1 MSISTISNPILIGFA
16 GGSGAGKTTLVS
28 SVQKRLGD
36 HRAAIFSLD
45 WYYKD
50 INFQKNNNRKLVN
63 FDHPESLDIDLIK
76 THIDELKSTRFID
89 APCYNFATHT
99 RQDRTRRIT
108 TKDIILVEGI
118 LLLALDIIQ
127 PLIDIKIF
135 IDTPSDIRFIRR
147 LIRDVKERD
156 RTIES
161 VTMQYL
167 KTTRPMHIEWVEPS
181 KKHADLIV
189 SGEDNI
195 ENLTKTLVTE
205 IENSLEQR
213 PYNVN
218 PNS

>member
-28 SVQKRLGD
+28 SVKKRLGD

-167 KTTRPMHIEWVEPS
+167 ETTRPMHIEWVEPS
-181 KKHADLIV
+181 KKYADLIV

-195 ENLTKTLVTE
+195 EDLTKTLVTE
-205 IENSLEQR
+205 IENFLEQR

>member
-63 FDHPESLDIDLIK
+63 FDHPKSLDIDLIK

-99 RQDRTRRIT
+99 RQGRTRRIT

-156 RTIES
+156 RTIAS
-161 VTMQYL
+161 VTIQYL
-167 KTTRPMHIEWVEPS
+167 KTTRPMHIEWVERS

-195 ENLTKTLVTE
+195 EDLTKTLVTE
-205 IENSLEQR
+205 IENFLEQR

>member
-135 IDTPSDIRFIRR
+135 IDAPSDIRFIRR

-167 KTTRPMHIEWVEPS
+167 ETTRPMHIEWVEPS

-205 IENSLEQR
+205 IENFLEQR

>member
-50 INFQKNNNRKLVN
+50 INFQKSNNRKSVN

-167 KTTRPMHIEWVEPS
+167 ETTRPMHIEWVEPS

-195 ENLTKTLVTE
+195 EDLTKTLVTE
-205 IENSLEQR
+205 IENFLEQR

>member
-50 INFQKNNNRKLVN
+50 INFQKNDNRKLVN

-167 KTTRPMHIEWVEPS
+167 ETTRPMHIEWVEPS

-195 ENLTKTLVTE
+195 EDLTKTLVTE
-205 IENSLEQR
+205 IENFLEQR

>member
-167 KTTRPMHIEWVEPS
+167 ETTRPMHIEWVEPS

-195 ENLTKTLVTE
+195 EDLTKTLVTE
-205 IENSLEQR
+205 IENFLEQR

>member
-167 KTTRPMHIEWVEPS
+167 ETTRPMHIEWVEPS

-205 IENSLEQR
+205 IENFLEQR

-218 PNS
+218 SNS

>member
-28 SVQKRLGD
+28 SVKKRLGD

-50 INFQKNNNRKLVN
+50 INFQKSNNRKSVN

-99 RQDRTRRIT
+99 RQDRTRKIT

-167 KTTRPMHIEWVEPS
+167 ETTRPMHIEWVEPS

-195 ENLTKTLVTE
+195 EDLTKTLVTE
-205 IENSLEQR
+205 IENFLEQR

>member
-167 KTTRPMHIEWVEPS
+167 ETTRPMHIEWVEPS
-181 KKHADLIV
+181 KKYADLIV

-195 ENLTKTLVTE
+195 EDLTKTLVTE

-218 PNS
+218 SNS

>member
-50 INFQKNNNRKLVN
+50 INFQKNDNHGLVN
-63 FDHPESLDIDLIK
+63 FDHPKSLDVDLIRI
-76 THIDELKSTRFID
+76 HIDQLKSTRFID

-99 RQDRTRRIT
+99 RQDKTKRIA
-108 TKDIILVEGI
+108 TKEIILVEGI
-118 LLLALDIIQ
+118 LLLALNTIHPLLDIKVF
-127 PLIDIKIF
+127 IDI
-135 IDTPSDIRFIRR
+135 PSDIRFIRR
-147 LIRDVKERD
+147 LIRDVKKRD
-156 RTIES
+156 RTVES
-161 VTMQYL
+161 VITQYL
-167 KTTRPMHIEWVEPS
+167 TTTRPMHIEWVEPS

-195 ENLTKTLVTE
+195 DDLTEILVKE
-205 IENSLEQR
+205 IENFLAQR
-213 PYNVN
+213 PNNVS

>member
-1 MSISTISNPILIGFA
+1 MSISTISNPIFIGFA

-50 INFQKNNNRKLVN
+50 INFQKNDNRKLVN

-167 KTTRPMHIEWVEPS
+167 ETTRPMHIEWVEPS

-195 ENLTKTLVTE
+195 EDLTKTLVTE
-205 IENSLEQR
+205 IENFLEQR

>member
-50 INFQKNNNRKLVN
+50 INFQKSNNRKSVN

-99 RQDRTRRIT
+99 RQGRTRRIT

-167 KTTRPMHIEWVEPS
+167 ETTRPMHIEWVEPS

-205 IENSLEQR
+205 IEKTLKQR
-213 PYNVN
+213 PYNVTQ
-218 PNS
+218 NS

>member
-50 INFQKNNNRKLVN
+50 INFQKSNNRKSVN

-76 THIDELKSTRFID
+76 THIDKLKSTRFID

-99 RQDRTRRIT
+99 RQGRTRRIT

-161 VTMQYL
+161 VTIQYL
-167 KTTRPMHIEWVEPS
+167 KPTRPMHIEWVEPS

-205 IENSLEQR
+205 IENFLEQR
-213 PYNVN
+213 PYNVT

>member
-167 KTTRPMHIEWVEPS
+167 ETTRPMHIEWVEPS
-181 KKHADLIV
+181 KKHDDLIV

-195 ENLTKTLVTE
+195 EDLTKTLVTE

-218 PNS
+218 SNS